1 MIRKDQV
8 QFCQTLER
16 VGGKIVE
23 FKKDWSFYEV
33 HNPKTIIC
41 EAQAIEA
48 NLRELRIR
56 RAVQAK
62 KSIR

>member
-1 MIRKDQV
+1 MYSK
-8 QFCQTLER
+8 QFCQRAARL
-16 VGGKIVE
+16 GGKTVE
-23 FKKDWSFYEV
+23 EQKEWSFYEV

>member
-1 MIRKDQV
+1 MRLEGLSKSKGDPKGSV

-33 HNPKTIIC
+33 HNPK
-41 EAQAIEA
+41 Q
-48 NLRELRIR
+48 LF
-56 RAVQAK
+56 AK
-62 KSIR
+62 LKQLKQI

>member
-48 NLRELRIR
+48 SLRELELDELFKRK
-56 RAVQAK
+56 RA
-62 KSIR
+62 